1 MIKMS
6 LGNVI
11 VGNSAAGI
19 SALEAIRQNDL
30 DTPITLISDE
40 NLLTY
45 SRVML
50 PYFIKGD
57 LREEDLFIKQ
67 MEYYDQMKVKTIF
80 GRSVVK
86 VKPEK
91 STLILDNGEKI
102 GFEKLL
108 IASGSSP
115 VIPKIEG
122 INSKGI
128 FCLRT
133 LDDAR
138 KIASFANC
146 ADRAL
151 MIGGGPVTV
160 ETAAA
165 LHSLG
170 LKITFVVT
178 SNRILSRM
186 LDQEGSDLV
195 RKRTE
200 ANGGEVLTERKIVK
214 ITGNGTK
221 KVFLDTGEKIDCDM
235 IVVGKG
241 VKPNIGLVENSEIS
255 VDKGILIDDRM
266 RTNLDN
272 IYAAGDVAQAPNLR
286 GNGQV
291 INAIWPN
298 AIHQGEI
305 AGLNMSGQDV
315 RYKGSFGM
323 NIIETFGTVAV
334 AIGRT
339 HEKGEVITQKFGE
352 NYRKFIF
359 EDGKLV
365 GSILVGDFD
374 DCGIIQSLIK
384 KQADVRGLRDLMS
397 KGPLNLGNILMNLY
411 GPVK

>member
-30 DTPITLISDE
+30 DTSITLISDE
-40 NLLTY
+40 NLLAY

-57 LREEDLFIKQ
+57 LREEDLFVKQ

-86 VKPEK
+86 VKPEE
-91 STLILDNGEKI
+91 SVLILDRGERI
-102 GFEKLL
+102 GFDKLL

-122 INSKGI
+122 INSKGV

-160 ETAAA
+160 
-165 LHSLG
+165 
-170 LKITFVVT
+170 VVT

-186 LDQEGSDLV
+186 LDQEGSELV
-195 RKRTE
+195 RKKTE
-200 ANGGEVLTERKIVK
+200 ANGVKVLTERKIVK
-214 ITGNGTK
+214 ITGNDTK

-241 VKPNIGLVENSEIS
+241 VKPNIGLVENSGIS

-323 NIIETFGTVAV
+323 NIIETFGIVAV
-334 AIGRT
+334 AIGMT

-384 KQADVRGLRDLMS
+384 RQADVRGLRDLMS
-397 KGPLNLGNILMNLY
+397 KGHLNLGNILMNLY